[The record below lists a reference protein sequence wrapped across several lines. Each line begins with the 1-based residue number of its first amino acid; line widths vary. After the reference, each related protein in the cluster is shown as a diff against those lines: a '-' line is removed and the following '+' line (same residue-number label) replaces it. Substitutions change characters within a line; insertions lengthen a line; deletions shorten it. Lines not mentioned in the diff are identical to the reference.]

1 MRQDKIDVLLT
12 LRLTGATIST
22 VGFYL
27 AAFNKQILGA
37 VLIGLGGILMAIGGS

>member
-1 MRQDKIDVLLT
+1 MKQGKIDALLA
-12 LRLTGATIST
+12 LRLIGATISA